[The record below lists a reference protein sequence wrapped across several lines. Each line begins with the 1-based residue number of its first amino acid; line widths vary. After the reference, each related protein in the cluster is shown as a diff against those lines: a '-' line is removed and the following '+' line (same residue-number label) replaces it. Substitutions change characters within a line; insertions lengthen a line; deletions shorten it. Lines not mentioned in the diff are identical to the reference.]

1 MDLISFIIKKNLDLY
16 KNFCVLRFSQSVN
29 YNEEH
34 SSAFEIAELCY
45 DRFTIWLLRHSCL
58 KIILHCK
65 YIQCNFYSFKMCPTF
80 HCNLTVRFT
89 FNCCSKYSR
98 IIVNWFT
105 VFKLADRMRSMRTN
119 GASKNQDCPGQN
131 GLIYRLRRNHC
142 YFWYLWYQTVWYVF
156 RYT

>member
-1 MDLISFIIKKNLDLY
+1 MRWKSIQNVNRRKKFIQIMEIGRAVTVLYLKFWFYFWNLSRKRIRLWST
-16 KNFCVLRFSQSVN
+16 KAHRQKG
-29 YNEEH
+29 
-34 SSAFEIAELCY
+34 I
-45 DRFTIWLLRHSCL
+45 
-58 KIILHCK
+58 HCK